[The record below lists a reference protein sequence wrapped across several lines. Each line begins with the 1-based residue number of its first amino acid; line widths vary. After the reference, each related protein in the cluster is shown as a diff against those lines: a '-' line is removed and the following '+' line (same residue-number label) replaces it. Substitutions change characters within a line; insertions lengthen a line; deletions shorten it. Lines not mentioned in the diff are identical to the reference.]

1 MRRICAVALMMF
13 FSVYFGAY
21 SAIAKEKLVIS
32 AQFDEMPSE
41 VQSSE
46 TFVKQLYVDEK
57 KILTIKFLKEKRL
70 TSLCRFI
77 CIKNSHQVLMYKR
90 KIFRLYLINLKTC

>member
-1 MRRICAVALMMF
+1 MRKICAVALMMF

-57 KILTIKFLKEKRL
+57 KDFDNKISQRKTPNKPVPLY
-70 TSLCRFI
+70 
-77 CIKNSHQVLMYKR
+77 MYK
-90 KIFRLYLINLKTC
+90 KLAPSADVQKKNIQIVFD

>member
-57 KILTIKFLKEKRL
+57 KDFDNKISQRKTHNKPVPLY
-70 TSLCRFI
+70 
-77 CIKNSHQVLMYKR
+77 MYK
-90 KIFRLYLINLKTC
+90 KLAPSADVQKKNIQIVFD

>member
-21 SAIAKEKLVIS
+21 SAIAREKLVIS

-57 KILTIKFLKEKRL
+57 KDFDNKISQRKTPNKSVPLY
-70 TSLCRFI
+70 
-77 CIKNSHQVLMYKR
+77 MYK
-90 KIFRLYLINLKTC
+90 KLAPSADVQKKNIQIVFD